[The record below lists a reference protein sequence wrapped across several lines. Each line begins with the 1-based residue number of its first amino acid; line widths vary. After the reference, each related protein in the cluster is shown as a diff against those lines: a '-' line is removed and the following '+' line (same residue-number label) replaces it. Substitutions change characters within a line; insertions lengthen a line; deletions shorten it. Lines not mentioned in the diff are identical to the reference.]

1 MKRRLKRWYLSLKIR
16 LTRDDVCHRHWVRK
30 ERRIR
35 EYSSDSYGN
44 CTHHVRV
51 VCAQCDDERLAAE
64 DKAALEAERRAKQR
78 EEDFDKALEL
88 LRKEYL

>member
-1 MKRRLKRWYLSLKIR
+1 MKRRFKRWYLSLKIR

-35 EYSSDSYGN
+35 DYELVGEGQVRQS
-44 CTHHVRV
+44 VRV